1 MIIYYIAWGS
11 LLWNFKSLR
20 IDTEWTKSNIKF
32 PLNFSRISD
41 NGQGRLTLVIDKT
54 GEPNNVYYARTT
66 FSNLNTAIEKLK
78 TREKTVIKNIGFI
91 NIASDTFR
99 TSILDDKKIHELTKF
114 AKKNKI
120 DGLIWT
126 EIPTNFNEV
135 YRKPYSKENAI
146 EYIESK
152 HENKK
157 LYNKILE
164 YIFLSKIYGNI
175 KTPLSTTLTKRLI
188 CNKL

>member
-11 LLWNFKSLR
+11 LLWNFKSLK
-20 IDTEWTKSNIKF
+20 IETEWTKSNIKF

-41 NGQGRLTLVIDKT
+41 NGNGRLTLVIDET
-54 GEPNNVYYARTT
+54 GEMNNIYCAKTA
-66 FSNLNTAIEKLK
+66 FSNLNIAINKLK
-78 TREKTVIKNIGFI
+78 SREKTSNKNIGFI
-91 NIASDTFR
+91 NITTNTVR
-99 TSILDDKKIHELTKF
+99 TSVLDEKKVKELITF

-126 EIPTNFNEV
+126 EITPNFNEIFG
-135 YRKPYSKENAI
+135 KPYSKENAI

-152 HENKK
+152 MDNKR
-157 LYNKILE
+157 LYNKILG

-175 KTPLSTTLTKRLI
+175 KTSLSTTLTKKLI
-188 CNKL
+188 CNNL

>member
-20 IDTEWTKSNIKF
+20 IETEWTKSNIKF

-41 NGQGRLTLVIDKT
+41 SGQGRLTLVIDKI
-54 GEPNNVYYARTT
+54 GEPNNVYYARTAFT
-66 FSNLNTAIEKLK
+66 NLNTAIEKLK
-78 TREKTVIKNIGFI
+78 TREKTLTKNIGFI
-91 NIASDTFR
+91 NISSNSVR
-99 TSILDDKKIHELTKF
+99 TSLLNDKKINELINF

-120 DGLIWT
+120 DGLVWT
-126 EIPTNFNEV
+126 EIPPNFDEV
-135 YRKPYSKENAI
+135 FGKPYSKENAI

-152 HENKK
+152 HDNKK
-157 LYNKILE
+157 VYNKILE

>member
-11 LLWNFKSLR
+11 LLWNFKSLK
-20 IDTEWTKSNIKF
+20 IETEWTKSNIKF

-41 NGQGRLTLVIDKT
+41 NGNGRLTLVIDKT
-54 GEPNNVYYARTT
+54 GEMNNIYYAKTA
-66 FSNLNTAIEKLK
+66 FSNLNIAINKLK
-78 TREKTVIKNIGFI
+78 SREKTSNKNIGFI
-91 NIASDTFR
+91 NITTNTVR
-99 TSILDDKKIHELTKF
+99 TSLLDERKVKELITF

-126 EIPTNFNEV
+126 EITPNFNEIFG
-135 YRKPYSKENAI
+135 KPYSKENAI

-152 HENKK
+152 IDNKM
-157 LYNKILE
+157 LYNKILG

-175 KTPLSTTLTKRLI
+175 KTSLSTTLTKKLI
-188 CNKL
+188 CNNL

>member
-20 IDTEWTKSNIKF
+20 IETEWTKSNIKF

-41 NGQGRLTLVIDKT
+41 NGQGRLTLVIDKI
-54 GEPNNVYYARTT
+54 GEMNNVYYARTSL
-66 FSNLNTAIEKLK
+66 SNLNTAIEKLK
-78 TREKTVIKNIGFI
+78 TREKTLTKNIGFI
-91 NIASDTFR
+91 NIASNTYR
-99 TSILDDKKIHELTKF
+99 TSLLNDKKIHELINF
-114 AKKNKI
+114 AKKNNI

-126 EIPTNFNEV
+126 EIPPNFNEV
-135 YRKPYSKENAI
+135 YSKPYSKESAI

-164 YIFLSKIYGNI
+164 YIFLSKIYGNRWRR
-175 KTPLSTTLTKRLI
+175 SLTR
-188 CNKL
+188 

>member
-1 MIIYYIAWGS
+1 MVGASKKSQEKYLKKIA
-11 LLWNFKSLR
+11 
-20 IDTEWTKSNIKF
+20 
-32 PLNFSRISD
+32 
-41 NGQGRLTLVIDKT
+41 
-54 GEPNNVYYARTT
+54 
-66 FSNLNTAIEKLK
+66 
-78 TREKTVIKNIGFI
+78 IKNIGFI

-99 TSILDDKKIHELTKF
+99 TSLLDDKKIQELANF

-126 EIPTNFNEV
+126 EIPPNFNEAFG
-135 YRKPYSKENAI
+135 KPYSKENAI

-188 CNKL
+188 

>member
-11 LLWNFKSLR
+11 LLWNFKSLK
-20 IDTEWTKSNIKF
+20 IETEWTKSNIKF

-41 NGQGRLTLVIDKT
+41 SGQGRLTLVIDKT
-54 GEPNNVYYARTT
+54 GKMNNVYYARTS

-78 TREKTVIKNIGFI
+78 TREKTSYKNIGYI
-91 NIASDTFR
+91 HIESNTFR
-99 TSILDDKKIHELTKF
+99 TSLLDDKKIHELINF

-120 DGLIWT
+120 DGLVWT
-126 EIPTNFNEV
+126 EIPPNFNEV
-135 YRKPYSKENAI
+135 FGKPYSKENAI

-164 YIFLSKIYGNI
+164 YILLSKIYGNI
-175 KTPLSTTLTKRLI
+175 KTSLSTSLTKKLI

>member
-20 IDTEWTKSNIKF
+20 IETEWTKSNIKF

-41 NGQGRLTLVIDKT
+41 SGQGRLTLVIDKT
-54 GEPNNVYYARTT
+54 GEMNNVYYAKTA
-66 FSNLNTAIEKLK
+66 FSNLNTAIQKLK
-78 TREKTVIKNIGFI
+78 TREKTSNKNIGFI

-99 TSILDDKKIHELTKF
+99 TSLLDDKKILELINF

-126 EIPTNFNEV
+126 EISPNFNEV
-135 YRKPYSKENAI
+135 FGKPYSKENAI

-152 HENKK
+152 HANNR

>member
-11 LLWNFKSLR
+11 LLWNFKSLK
-20 IDTEWTKSNIKF
+20 IETEWTKSNIKF

-41 NGQGRLTLVIDKT
+41 SGHGRLTLVIDKT
-54 GEPNNVYYARTT
+54 GEMNNVYYARTS
-66 FSNLNTAIEKLK
+66 FSNLNTAIQKLK
-78 TREKTVIKNIGFI
+78 TREKTSNKNIGFI

-99 TSILDDKKIHELTKF
+99 TSLLDNKKIQELVNF

-120 DGLIWT
+120 DGLVWT
-126 EIPTNFNEV
+126 EISPNFEEV
-135 YRKPYSKENAI
+135 FGKPYSKENAI

-175 KTPLSTTLTKRLI
+175 KTPLSITLTKRLI

>member
-11 LLWNFKSLR
+11 LLWNFKTLK
-20 IDTEWTKSNIKF
+20 IETEWTKSNIKF

-41 NGQGRLTLVIDKT
+41 NGNGRLTLVIDKS
-54 GEPNNVYYARTT
+54 GEMNNVYYARTS
-66 FSNLNTAIEKLK
+66 FSNLNNAILKLK
-78 TREKTVIKNIGFI
+78 KREKTSNKNIGFI
-91 NIASDTFR
+91 NIESNIVR
-99 TSILDDKKIHELTKF
+99 TSLLDDKKIQELVSF

-126 EIPTNFNEV
+126 EITPNFNEKFG
-135 YRKPYSKENAI
+135 KPYSKENAI
-146 EYIESK
+146 EYIKSK
-152 HENKK
+152 MDNKM

-175 KTPLSTTLTKRLI
+175 KTSLSSTLTKKLI
-188 CNKL
+188 CNNL

>member
-1 MIIYYIAWGS
+1 MIIYYISWGS
-11 LLWNFKSLR
+11 LLWNFKSLK
-20 IDTEWTKSNIKF
+20 IETEWTKSNIKF

-54 GEPNNVYYARTT
+54 GEMNNVYYARTS
-66 FSNLNTAIEKLK
+66 FSNLNTAIQKLK
-78 TREKTVIKNIGFI
+78 MREKTSTKNIGFI
-91 NIASDTFR
+91 NIESNTFR
-99 TSILDDKKIHELTKF
+99 TSRLDDKKIHELISF
-114 AKKNKI
+114 AKKNNI
-120 DGLIWT
+120 GGLIWT
-126 EIPTNFNEV
+126 EIPPNFEEAFG
-135 YRKPYSKENAI
+135 KPYSKENAI

-175 KTPLSTTLTKRLI
+175 KTPLLTTLTKRLI
-188 CNKL
+188 SNKL

>member
-41 NGQGRLTLVIDKT
+41 SGQGRLTLVIDKT
-54 GEPNNVYYARTT
+54 GEPNNVYYAKTT
-66 FSNLNTAIEKLK
+66 FSNLNTAIEKLRM
-78 TREKTVIKNIGFI
+78 REKTVIKNIGFI

-99 TSILDDKKIHELTKF
+99 TSLLDDKKIHELTNF

-126 EIPTNFNEV
+126 EISPNFNEAFG
-135 YRKPYSKENAI
+135 KPYSKESAI

-157 LYNKILE
+157 VYNKILE

-175 KTPLSTTLTKRLI
+175 KTPLSTTLTRRLI

>member
-11 LLWNFKSLR
+11 LLWNFKSLK

-41 NGQGRLTLVIDKT
+41 NGQGRLTLVIDKS
-54 GEPNNVYYARTT
+54 GEMNNIYYAKTA

-78 TREKTVIKNIGFI
+78 MREKTTTKNIGFI
-91 NIASDTFR
+91 NIASDTYR
-99 TSILDDKKIHELTKF
+99 TSLLDDKKIQELVSF

-126 EIPTNFNEV
+126 EISPNFNEV
-135 YRKPYSKENAI
+135 FGKPYSKENAI

>member
-11 LLWNFKSLR
+11 LLWNFKSLK

-41 NGQGRLTLVIDKT
+41 SGKGRLTLVIDKT
-54 GEPNNVYYARTT
+54 GEMNNIYYAKTAL
-66 FSNLNTAIEKLK
+66 SNLNTAIQKLK
-78 TREKTVIKNIGFI
+78 IREKTLTKNIGFI
-91 NIASDTFR
+91 NISSDTYR
-99 TSILDDKKIHELTKF
+99 TSLLDNNKIQELVSF

-126 EIPTNFNEV
+126 EIPSNFNEV
-135 YRKPYSKENAI
+135 FGKPYSKENAI

-152 HENKK
+152 HENK
-157 LYNKILE
+157 KILE

-175 KTPLSTTLTKRLI
+175 KTPLSTALIKRLI

>member
-11 LLWNFKSLR
+11 LLWNFKSLK
-20 IDTEWTKSNIKF
+20 IETEWTKSNIKF

-41 NGQGRLTLVIDKT
+41 NGQGRLTLVIDKS
-54 GEPNNVYYARTT
+54 GEMNNVYYARTS

-78 TREKTVIKNIGFI
+78 TREKTLTKNIGFI
-91 NIASDTFR
+91 NIASNTYR
-99 TSILDDKKIHELTKF
+99 TSLLNDKKIHELINF
-114 AKKNKI
+114 AKKNNI

-126 EIPTNFNEV
+126 EIPPNFNEV
-135 YRKPYSKENAI
+135 YRKPYSKESAI

>member
-11 LLWNFKSLR
+11 LLWNFKSLK
-20 IDTEWTKSNIKF
+20 IETEWTKSNIKF

-41 NGQGRLTLVIDKT
+41 SGNGRLTLVIDKT
-54 GEPNNVYYARTT
+54 GEMNNVHYARAS
-66 FSNLNTAIEKLK
+66 FSNLNNAINKLK
-78 TREKTVIKNIGFI
+78 IREKTSNKNIGFI
-91 NIASDTFR
+91 NIASNTVR
-99 TSILDDKKIHELTKF
+99 TSLIDNKKIEELVNF
-114 AKKNKI
+114 ANKNKI
-120 DGLIWT
+120 DALIWT
-126 EIPTNFNEV
+126 EIPPNFYEV
-135 YRKPYSKENAI
+135 FGKPYSKENAI

-175 KTPLSTTLTKRLI
+175 KTPLSTSLTKKLI

>member
-20 IDTEWTKSNIKF
+20 IETEWTKSNIKF

-41 NGQGRLTLVIDKT
+41 SGQGRLTLVIDKT
-54 GEPNNVYYARTT
+54 GEPNNVYYAKTT
-66 FSNLNTAIEKLK
+66 LSNLNTAIEKLK

-91 NIASDTFR
+91 NIPSNTFR
-99 TSILDDKKIHELTKF
+99 TSLLDDKKIHELINF

-126 EIPTNFNEV
+126 EIPPNFNEAFG
-135 YRKPYSKENAI
+135 KPYSKESAI

-152 HENKK
+152 HDNKK
-157 LYNKILE
+157 VYNKILE

>member
-11 LLWNFKSLR
+11 LLWNFKSLK
-20 IDTEWTKSNIKF
+20 IETEWTKSNIKF

-41 NGQGRLTLVIDKT
+41 SGNGRLTLVIDKT
-54 GEPNNVYYARTT
+54 GEMNNIYYAKTA
-66 FSNLNTAIEKLK
+66 FSNLNTAIQKLK
-78 TREKTVIKNIGFI
+78 MREKTSNKNIAFI

-99 TSILDDKKIHELTKF
+99 TSQLDDKKIQELVSF

-126 EIPTNFNEV
+126 EISPNFDEV
-135 YRKPYSKENAI
+135 FGKPYSKENAI

-152 HENKK
+152 HESKRV
-157 LYNKILE
+157 YNKILE

-175 KTPLSTTLTKRLI
+175 KTPLSTYLTKKLI

>member
-11 LLWNFKSLR
+11 LLWNFKSLK
-20 IDTEWTKSNIKF
+20 IETEWTKSNIKF

-41 NGQGRLTLVIDKT
+41 SGQGRLTLVIDKT
-54 GEPNNVYYARTT
+54 GQTNNVYYARTS

-78 TREKTVIKNIGFI
+78 MREKTSTKNIGFI
-91 NIASDTFR
+91 NIASDTYR
-99 TSILDDKKIHELTKF
+99 TSLLDDKKIQELVSF

-126 EIPTNFNEV
+126 EIPSNFNEV

>member
-11 LLWNFKSLR
+11 LLWNFKSLK

-41 NGQGRLTLVIDKT
+41 SGHGRLTLVIDKT
-54 GEPNNVYYARTT
+54 GEMNNVYYAKTSL
-66 FSNLNTAIEKLK
+66 SNLNTAIQKLK
-78 TREKTVIKNIGFI
+78 MREKTSNKNIGFI
-91 NIASDTFR
+91 NIASNTFR
-99 TSILDDKKIHELTKF
+99 TSLLDDKKIQELVNF

-126 EIPTNFNEV
+126 EIPSNFETV
-135 YRKPYSKENAI
+135 FGKPYSKENAI

-152 HENKK
+152 HENKRV
-157 LYNKILE
+157 YNKILE

-175 KTPLSTTLTKRLI
+175 KTPLSTTLTKKLI

>member
-11 LLWNFKSLR
+11 LLWNFKSLK
-20 IDTEWTKSNIKF
+20 IETEWTKSNIKF

-41 NGQGRLTLVIDKT
+41 SGQGRLTLVIDKT
-54 GEPNNVYYARTT
+54 GEMNNVYYARTS
-66 FSNLNTAIEKLK
+66 FSNLNTAIQKLK
-78 TREKTVIKNIGFI
+78 TREKTSNKNIGFI
-91 NIASDTFR
+91 NISSNTFR
-99 TSILDDKKIHELTKF
+99 TSLLDDKKIQELVSF

-126 EIPTNFNEV
+126 EIPANFEEV
-135 YRKPYSKENAI
+135 FGKPYSKESAI

-152 HENKK
+152 YENKRV
-157 LYNKILE
+157 YNKILE

>member
-11 LLWNFKSLR
+11 LLWNFKSLK
-20 IDTEWTKSNIKF
+20 IETEWTKSNIKF

-41 NGQGRLTLVIDKT
+41 NGNGRLTLVIDKT
-54 GEPNNVYYARTT
+54 GEMNNVYYAKTS
-66 FSNLNTAIEKLK
+66 FSNLNNAIRKLK
-78 TREKTVIKNIGFI
+78 IREKTSNKNIGFI
-91 NIASDTFR
+91 NITTNTVR
-99 TSILDDKKIHELTKF
+99 TSLLNDKKVKELTAF

-126 EIPTNFNEV
+126 EITPNFNETFG
-135 YRKPYSKENAI
+135 KTYSKENAI
-146 EYIESK
+146 EYIKSK
-152 HENKK
+152 MDNKR

-175 KTPLSTTLTKRLI
+175 KTSLSSTLTKKLI
-188 CNKL
+188 CNNL

>member
-11 LLWNFKSLR
+11 LLWNFKSLK
-20 IDTEWTKSNIKF
+20 IETEWTKSNIKF

-41 NGQGRLTLVIDKT
+41 NGNGRLTLVIDKT
-54 GEPNNVYYARTT
+54 GEMNNIYYAKTA
-66 FSNLNTAIEKLK
+66 FSNLNIAINKLK
-78 TREKTVIKNIGFI
+78 TREKTSNKNIGFI
-91 NIASDTFR
+91 NITTNTVR
-99 TSILDDKKIHELTKF
+99 TSVLDEKKVKELIIF

-126 EIPTNFNEV
+126 EISPNFNEIFG
-135 YRKPYSKENAI
+135 KLYSKENAI

-152 HENKK
+152 MDNKR
-157 LYNKILE
+157 LYNKILG

-175 KTPLSTTLTKRLI
+175 KTSLSTTLTKKLI
-188 CNKL
+188 CNNL

>member
-11 LLWNFKSLR
+11 LLWNFKTLK
-20 IDTEWTKSNIKF
+20 IETEWTKSIIKF

-41 NGQGRLTLVIDKT
+41 SGHGRLTLVIDET
-54 GEPNNVYYARTT
+54 GEMNNVYYARTS
-66 FSNLNTAIEKLK
+66 FSNLNTAIQKLK
-78 TREKTVIKNIGFI
+78 MREKTLNKNIGFI

-99 TSILDDKKIHELTKF
+99 TSLLDNKKIQDLVNF

-126 EIPTNFNEV
+126 EISPNFDEV
-135 YRKPYSKENAI
+135 FGKPYSKENAI

-152 HENKK
+152 HENKRV
-157 LYNKILE
+157 YNKILE

-175 KTPLSTTLTKRLI
+175 KTPLSTSLTKKLI

>member
-20 IDTEWTKSNIKF
+20 IETEWTKSNIKF

-41 NGQGRLTLVIDKT
+41 SGQGRLTLVIDKN
-54 GEPNNVYYARTT
+54 GELNNVYYAKTT
-66 FSNLNTAIEKLK
+66 FSNLNTAIQKLK
-78 TREKTVIKNIGFI
+78 TREKTSTKNIGFI
-91 NIASDTFR
+91 NIPSNTFR
-99 TSILDDKKIHELTKF
+99 TSLLDDKKIHELINF

-126 EIPTNFNEV
+126 EIPPNFNEV
-135 YRKPYSKENAI
+135 IGKPYSKESAI

-152 HENKK
+152 HDNKK

-164 YIFLSKIYGNI
+164 YIFLSKIYANI
-175 KTPLSTTLTKRLI
+175 KTPLSTTLTRRLI

>member
-11 LLWNFKSLR
+11 LLWNFKSLK
-20 IDTEWTKSNIKF
+20 IETEWTKSNIKF

-41 NGQGRLTLVIDKT
+41 NGQGRLTLVIDKS
-54 GEPNNVYYARTT
+54 GEMNNIYYARTS

-78 TREKTVIKNIGFI
+78 TREKTTTKNIGFI
-91 NIASDTFR
+91 NIASDTYR
-99 TSILDDKKIHELTKF
+99 TSLLDDKKIQELVSF

-126 EIPTNFNEV
+126 EIPSNFNEA

>member
-11 LLWNFKSLR
+11 LLWNFKSLK
-20 IDTEWTKSNIKF
+20 IETEWTKSNIKF

-41 NGQGRLTLVIDKT
+41 SGQGRLTLVIDKT
-54 GEPNNVYYARTT
+54 GKMNNVYYARTS

-78 TREKTVIKNIGFI
+78 MREKTSYKNIGYI
-91 NIASDTFR
+91 HIESNTFR
-99 TSILDDKKIHELTKF
+99 TSLLDDKKIHELINF

-120 DGLIWT
+120 DGLVWT
-126 EIPTNFNEV
+126 EISPNFEEV
-135 YRKPYSKENAI
+135 FGKPYSKENAI

-164 YIFLSKIYGNI
+164 
-175 KTPLSTTLTKRLI
+175 
-188 CNKL
+188 

>member
-20 IDTEWTKSNIKF
+20 IETEWTKSNIKF

-41 NGQGRLTLVIDKT
+41 SGQGRLTLVIDKT
-54 GEPNNVYYARTT
+54 GEMNNVYYARTS
-66 FSNLNTAIEKLK
+66 FSNLNNAIHKLK
-78 TREKTVIKNIGFI
+78 TREKTSNKNIGFI

-99 TSILDDKKIHELTKF
+99 TSLLDDKKIQELVSF

-120 DGLIWT
+120 DALIWT
-126 EIPTNFNEV
+126 EIPPNFNEV
-135 YRKPYSKENAI
+135 FGKPYSKENAI

-152 HENKK
+152 HENKR

>member
-11 LLWNFKSLR
+11 LLWNFKSLK
-20 IDTEWTKSNIKF
+20 IETEWTKSNIKF

-41 NGQGRLTLVIDKT
+41 SGQGRLTLVIDKT
-54 GEPNNVYYARTT
+54 GKMNNVYYARTS

-78 TREKTVIKNIGFI
+78 TREKTSYKNIGYI
-91 NIASDTFR
+91 HIESNTFR
-99 TSILDDKKIHELTKF
+99 TSLFDDKKIHELINF

-120 DGLIWT
+120 DGLVWT
-126 EIPTNFNEV
+126 EIPPNFNEV
-135 YRKPYSKENAI
+135 FGKPYSKENAI

-175 KTPLSTTLTKRLI
+175 KTSLSTSLTKKLI

>member
-11 LLWNFKSLR
+11 LLWNFKSLK
-20 IDTEWTKSNIKF
+20 IETEWTKSNIKF

-41 NGQGRLTLVIDKT
+41 SGHGRLTLVIDKT
-54 GEPNNVYYARTT
+54 GEMNNVYYARTS
-66 FSNLNTAIEKLK
+66 FSNLNTAIQKLK
-78 TREKTVIKNIGFI
+78 TREKTSNKNIGFI

-99 TSILDDKKIHELTKF
+99 TSLLDNKKIQELVSF

-120 DGLIWT
+120 DGLVWT
-126 EIPTNFNEV
+126 EISPNFEEV
-135 YRKPYSKENAI
+135 FGKPYSKENAI

-175 KTPLSTTLTKRLI
+175 KTPLSITLTKRLI